1 MEFFN
6 KHYVIVDELGR
17 IVDGFSDA
25 FREPSH
31 ADICINEQ
39 GGYQFRLF
47 PDGEENPVLFER
59 EYHIPLYRFENG
71 AVRKRSA
78 EEIAADIAAI
88 PAPEET
94 PSRIDMLEAQAT
106 YTAMMTDTL
115 LEV

>member
-1 MEFFN
+1 MDFYN
-6 KHYVIVDELGR
+6 KHYITVDERGC
-17 IVDGFSDA
+17 ITNGFSDA
-25 FREPSH
+25 FH
-31 ADICINEQ
+31 QATDKDICINEQ

-71 AVRKRSA
+71 SVRKRSA
-78 EEIAADIAAI
+78 EEIAADVSAL
-88 PAPEET
+88 PEPE
-94 PSRIDMLEAQAT
+94 PSDDEKRDAQIF